1 MLSLYNSRYKKEL
14 HLFNACLHGNRGT
27 VQFLLTQKANPNTSK
42 LTPLHVACSQ
52 QHSKIV
58 QLLLTY
64 KAHVNQPDDLHRT
77 PLHLACCTGN
87 IGIIG
92 MLLKA
97 KADVTLRAG
106 GQTALQMALA
116 QGSTFI
122 PFLLLYG
129 APALQK

>member
-1 MLSLYNSRYKKEL
+1 
-14 HLFNACLHGNRGT
+14 
-27 VQFLLTQKANPNTSK
+27 LLTQKADPNNSGN
-42 LTPLHVACSQ
+42 LNPLHIACSQ

-58 QLLLTY
+58 QLLLTH
-64 KAHVNQPDDLHRT
+64 KAHVNQPDDLHMT
-77 PLHLACCTGN
+77 PLHLACRTGN

-97 KADVTLRAG
+97 KADVTLKAG

-122 PFLLLYG
+122 TCLLLYG
-129 APALQK
+129 TPALQK